1 MNCLDFKTSSIGWK
15 LKNGS
20 LGLFTIDSSLKEK
33 KNKQTNYLANT
44 VIAGNVYG
52 KSILP
57 IVPNYNF
64 QWLTNGKNQV
74 IFRSFSNNKIKID
87 TRKSYKVDKFILN
100 IKRTQKI
107 EISIHDLFNDYSLFN
122 MSLICIIDLS
132 DQIIEFPIKH
142 ININPLTKE
151 FQVETG
157 PLLFKKSNKFI
168 SAFIFFN
175 SNNKFQIVWYYP
187 KLGGK
192 IEELELKLRYFIDA

>member
-1 MNCLDFKTSSIGWK
+1 M
-15 LKNGS
+15 
-20 LGLFTIDSSLKEK
+20 
-33 KNKQTNYLANT
+33 
-44 VIAGNVYG
+44 
-52 KSILP
+52 
-57 IVPNYNF
+57 
-64 QWLTNGKNQV
+64 
-74 IFRSFSNNKIKID
+74 
-87 TRKSYKVDKFILN
+87 
-100 IKRTQKI
+100 
-107 EISIHDLFNDYSLFN
+107 
-122 MSLICIIDLS
+122 
-132 DQIIEFPIKH
+132 KH